1 MKHPLSFPN
10 RSWVDLHHVYI
21 QDLRLRRVLFPGLPR
36 LLLSATRLVSLF
48 IWKIPHSGY
57 ISPEAMVRCLSTLTR
72 LEELS
77 LIFES
82 PLYRPVRRPHPPTRS
97 ILLTLNY
104 LRFEGVS
111 EYLEV

>member
-36 LLLSATRLVSLF
+36 LLLSVTGLVS
-48 IWKIPHSGY
+48 IPHSGY

-82 PLYRPVRRPHPPTRS
+82 PLSRPVRRPHPPTRS